1 MSLFNSL
8 RCRPFALLWSGQT
21 ISRFGDGLFAIALS
35 WWVLEKTGSAAD
47 MGLVQI
53 FTILPKLIFLLIG
66 GVMADRLPRLRV
78 MLASDGS
85 RGLLLVIVAV
95 LAVTQHLEIWVV
107 YGASLVFGFVD
118 AFFQPA
124 YAAVMPDVV
133 PKELLPGAN
142 SLTALSGQFAG
153 IFGPAI
159 GGLVVAAGGS
169 NGTSLAFVLDGVTF
183 FAAAICVLPFM
194 GTISGP
200 KRKTDAPPPNA
211 LRELREGFATVFG
224 SPWLWL
230 TIGLAAFANMFISGP
245 ISVSLPFLVKDNLHA
260 DATALGLI
268 FSVFSIGAIIGAVL
282 TGRARKLKHRGPI
295 TYAAFISAGV
305 LIGLV
310 GLVPTV
316 AGVAIISGLAGM
328 VLAAGQ
334 LIWTNVLQEMVP
346 GELLGRVSSVDQF
359 GSFVLL
365 PVSYGAAGWLTQ
377 QFGAPPI
384 FLVGGALAAGS
395 MALGLLHPAVR
406 HLD

>member
-35 WWVLEKTGSAAD
+35 WWVLEKTGSAAA

-66 GVMADRLPRLRV
+66 GVLADRLPRLRV

-85 RGLLLVIVAV
+85 RGVLLAIVAV
-95 LAVTQHLEIWVV
+95 LAATQRLEVWIV
-107 YGASLVFGFVD
+107 YAASLVFGFVD

-133 PKELLPGAN
+133 PKALLPSAN

-159 GGLVVAAGGS
+159 GGIIVAAGGA
-169 NGTSLAFVLDGVTF
+169 NGPSLAFALDGVSF
-183 FAAAICVLPFM
+183 FAAAACVLPLI
-194 GTISGP
+194 GQIGGP
-200 KRKTDAPPPNA
+200 KRNTDAPPPSA
-211 LRELREGFATVFG
+211 VRELREGFAAVFG

-230 TIGLAAFANMFISGP
+230 TIGLAAFANMFVSGP
-245 ISVSLPFLVKDNLHA
+245 ISVSLPFLIKDNLHG
-260 DATALGLI
+260 DASALGAV

-282 TGRARKLKHRGPI
+282 TGRVRKLKHRGPI
-295 TYAAFISAGV
+295 TYAAFIIAGL
-305 LIGLV
+305 LISLV
-310 GLVPTV
+310 GLVPSV
-316 AGVAIISGLAGM
+316 IGVALIAGLAGM
-328 VLAAGQ
+328 GLAAGN
-334 LIWTNVLQEMVP
+334 LIWTNVLQELVP

-365 PVSYGAAGWLTQ
+365 PVSYGLAGWLTQ

-384 FLVGGALAAGS
+384 FMLGGVAAAAIMS
-395 MALGLLHPAVR
+395 LGLLHPAVR
-406 HLD
+406 RLD